1 MCTCMKCGNIYI
13 RIAWNNQGK
22 KSIVWRCHTREKRG
36 ASYCSAPT
44 VQEEELKHAV
54 IDAMN
59 AVLENFQ
66 DMIDI
71 LEENIL
77 EVIRQD
83 NSVEIEKINNTIAE
97 KQKKLLDLAYGK
109 KTILNAL
116 MKGEILDSTSSYF
129 W

>member
-1 MCTCMKCGNIYI
+1 M
-13 RIAWNNQGK
+13 
-22 KSIVWRCHTREKRG
+22 
-36 ASYCSAPT
+36 
-44 VQEEELKHAV
+44 QEEELKHAV

-59 AVLENFQ
+59 AVLENSQ

-83 NSVEIEKINNTIAE
+83 NSVEIEEINNTIAE

-109 KTILNAL
+109 KTILNGL
-116 MKGEILDSTSSYF
+116 MKGEILDSISSYF

>member
-1 MCTCMKCGNIYI
+1 MKCGNIYI

-44 VQEEELKHAV
+44 VQEEELQHAV